1 MKLGLAL
8 GGGGAR
14 GAAHIGVLKAFQ
26 RLEIKPD
33 LITGTS
39 AGGVAGAMLAA
50 GYTVEEMIHFF
61 QQSNLSQM
69 FAMPTGVP
77 AFSSNTKIEKL
88 LEETFGQ
95 ITFADLNIPLSLV
108 TADLVSRK
116 EVILDEGDLISAL
129 LATIALPILLPPVER
144 DNLILVDGGILNNVP
159 FDIVR
164 ARGATVVIAVA
175 LNNTAPY
182 GTPEEPAPPVTGVVS
197 KFLNVTRRRPTF
209 QILST
214 VTDII
219 TDQAF
224 NARLSVS
231 QPDLLLRPKLGAMG
245 LFDFHN
251 WEMGVKAGEAAV
263 KEVEDRLIELIRK

>member
-14 GAAHIGVLKAFQ
+14 GAAHIGVLKALE
-26 RLEIKPD
+26 RLGIKPD

-39 AGGVAGAMLAA
+39 AGGVAGALLAA
-50 GYTVEEMIHFF
+50 DYPVEEMIHFF
-61 QQSNLSQM
+61 QRSNISQM

-77 AFSSNTKIEKL
+77 AFSSNAKIEKL

-95 ITFADLNIPLSLV
+95 ISFADLKIPLSLV

-144 DNLILVDGGILNNVP
+144 DNLVLVDGGILNNVP
-159 FDIVR
+159 FDIAR
-164 ARGATVVIAVA
+164 ARGATTVIAVA

-182 GTPEEPAPPVTGVVS
+182 GTPSEPAPPVTGVMS
-197 KFLNVTRRRPTF
+197 KVLNVTRRRPTF

-214 VTDII
+214 VVDII
-219 TDQAF
+219 TEQSF
-224 NARLSVS
+224 NARLAVS
-231 QPDLLLRPKLGAMG
+231 QPDLLLRPKLGTMG

-251 WEMGVKAGEAAV
+251 WELGIRAGEAAV
-263 KEVEDRLIELIRK
+263 EEVEDRLLELIRK